1 VGEQEFAM
9 PDFDTV
15 LRARRSVRGYLPRP
29 VPDAILAEIFD
40 LAAWAPSNCNIQ
52 PWAVHVLSG
61 ARLRALGQALVAA
74 AGAPRPDV
82 PMDTAYRGVFRTRQI
97 GAAVALYSALGIG
110 RDDHE
115 GRRAAF
121 LRNLDAFGAP
131 HAAFVFLPE
140 GFGLREASDLG
151 GYAQT
156 LMLAM
161 ASRGVASCAQGA
173 LSLHPDLVR
182 QHLGL
187 APGPQLIM
195 GIAFGYE
202 DPDHPANAA
211 RTDRAGQGEIVTLHP

>member
-1 VGEQEFAM
+1 M

-15 LRARRSVRGYLPRP
+15 LRTRRSVRGYRPDPLPP
-29 VPDAILAEIFD
+29 GLIDEIFT
-40 LAAWAPSNCNIQ
+40 LAATAPSNCNIQ
-52 PWAVHVLSG
+52 PWLVHLVSGPRLRDLG
-61 ARLRALGQALVAA
+61 ARMVEQAQT
-74 AGAPRPDV
+74 GTPRPDV
-82 PMDTAYRGVFRTRQI
+82 VMDTRYQGVFRTRQI
-97 GAAVALYSALGIG
+97 GAAVALYSAMGIA
-110 RDDHE
+110 RDDQA
-115 GRRAAF
+115 GRVHAH

-173 LSLHPDLVR
+173 LSLYPDLVR
-182 QHLGL
+182 AHLGI
-187 APGPQLIM
+187 AEGPQLIM
-195 GIAFGYE
+195 GIAFGHE

-211 RTDRAGQGEIVTLHP
+211 RTDRAALDEILTRHD

>member
-1 VGEQEFAM
+1 M

-15 LRARRSVRGYLPRP
+15 LRARRSVRGYLPTP
-29 VPDAILAEIFD
+29 VPDTLQAEVFE

-52 PWAVHVLSG
+52 PWSVHVLSG
-61 ARLRALGQALVAA
+61 ARLRALGAAMIAA
-74 AGAPRPDV
+74 AGSPKPDV
-82 PMDTAYRGVFRTRQI
+82 PMDTAYRGVFRDRQI
-97 GAAVALYSALGIG
+97 GAAVALYAAMGIA
-110 RDDHE
+110 RDDHD

-140 GFGLREASDLG
+140 GFGLREAADLG

-161 ASRGVASCAQGA
+161 ASRGLASCAQGA
-173 LSLHPDLVR
+173 LSLYPDLVR
-182 QHLGL
+182 DHLGL

-195 GIAFGYE
+195 GIAYGHE

-211 RTDRAGQGEIVTLHP
+211 RTDRAGLDEIVTLHR

>member
-1 VGEQEFAM
+1 M

-15 LRARRSVRGYLPRP
+15 LRARRSVRGYLPDP
-29 VPDAILAEIFD
+29 VPDALQTEIFA
-40 LAAWAPSNCNIQ
+40 LAAWAPSNCNVQ

-61 ARLRALGQALVAA
+61 EKLRALGREMAA
-74 AGAPRPDV
+74 APVPKPDV
-82 PMDTAYRGVFRTRQI
+82 PMVGGYQGVFRQRQI
-97 GAAVALYSALGIG
+97 GSAVALYSAMGIG
-110 RDDHE
+110 RDDHA
-115 GRRAAF
+115 GRQAAF

-140 GFGLREASDLG
+140 GFGLREAADLG

-156 LMLAM
+156 LMLTM

-173 LSLHPDLVR
+173 LSLHPGIVR

-187 APGPQLIM
+187 AEGPQLIM
-195 GIAFGYE
+195 GISFGYE

-211 RTDRAGQGEIVTLHP
+211 RTDRAELEEIVTLHP

>member
-1 VGEQEFAM
+1 M
-9 PDFDTV
+9 PDFDAV
-15 LRARRSVRGYLPRP
+15 LRARRSVRGYRPDP
-29 VPDAILAEIFD
+29 VPEAVQAEIFA
-40 LAAWAPSNCNIQ
+40 LAALAPSNCNIQ
-52 PWAVHVLSG
+52 PWQVHVISG
-61 ARLRALGQALVAA
+61 ESLRALGRALVAA

-82 PMDTAYRGVFRTRQI
+82 PMDTAYRGVFRARQI
-97 GAAVALYSALGIG
+97 GAAVALYSAMGIA

-131 HAAFVFLPE
+131 HCAFVFLPE

-173 LSLHPDLVR
+173 LSLHPDIVR
-182 QHLGL
+182 AHLGL
-187 APGPQLIM
+187 EAGPQLIM

-202 DPDHPANAA
+202 DEGHPANAA
-211 RTDRAGQGEIVTLHP
+211 RTDRAGPDEIVTHHG

>member
-1 VGEQEFAM
+1 M
-9 PDFDTV
+9 PDFDAV
-15 LRARRSVRGYLPRP
+15 LRARRSVRGYRPDP
-29 VPDAILAEIFD
+29 VPDAVQAEILA
-40 LAAWAPSNCNIQ
+40 LANWAPSNCNIQ

-61 ARLRALGQALVAA
+61 AALRALGAAMIEAA
-74 AGAPRPDV
+74 ATGSPRPDV
-82 PMDTAYRGVFRTRQI
+82 PMDTAYRGVFRQRQI
-97 GAAVALYSALGIG
+97 GAAVALYSALGIA
-110 RDDHE
+110 RDDQA
-115 GRRAAF
+115 GRTAAF

-161 ASRGVASCAQGA
+161 ASRGVGSCAQGA
-173 LSLHPDLVR
+173 LSLYPDLVR
-182 QHLGL
+182 AHLGL
-187 APGPQLIM
+187 GPGPQLIM

-211 RTDRAGQGEIVTLHP
+211 RTDRAGLDEIVTRHG

>member
-1 VGEQEFAM
+1 MPEFDA
-9 PDFDTV
+9 V
-15 LRARRSVRGYLPRP
+15 LRARRSVRGYLPDP
-29 VPDAILAEIFD
+29 VPEEVIAEIFA

-52 PWAVHVLSG
+52 PWQVHVLSG
-61 ARLRALGQALVAA
+61 DRLRALGREMAA
-74 AGAPRPDV
+74 TAAVPRPDV
-82 PMDTAYRGVFRTRQI
+82 PLDTAYRGVFRQRQI
-97 GAAVALYSALGIG
+97 GAAVALYSAMGIG
-110 RDDHE
+110 REDHE

-173 LSLHPDLVR
+173 LSLHPDIVR
-182 QHLGL
+182 AHLGL
-187 APGPQLIM
+187 AAGPQLIM

-202 DPDHPANAA
+202 DPAHPANAA
-211 RTDRAGQGEIVTLHP
+211 RTDRAGMDEVVTQHG

>member
-1 VGEQEFAM
+1 
-9 PDFDTV
+9 
-15 LRARRSVRGYLPRP
+15 
-29 VPDAILAEIFD
+29 
-40 LAAWAPSNCNIQ
+40 
-52 PWAVHVLSG
+52 
-61 ARLRALGQALVAA
+61 
-74 AGAPRPDV
+74 
-82 PMDTAYRGVFRTRQI
+82 MDTAYRGVFRDRQI
-97 GAAVALYSALGIG
+97 GAAVALYAAIGVG
-110 RDDHE
+110 RDDQA

-173 LSLHPDLVR
+173 LSLYPDLVR
-182 QHLGL
+182 AHLGL
-187 APGPQLIM
+187 EAGPQLIM

-211 RTDRAGQGEIVTLHP
+211 RTDRAGLDELVTRHD

>member
-1 VGEQEFAM
+1 M

-15 LRARRSVRGYLPRP
+15 LRARRSVRGYLLRP
-29 VPDAILAEIFD
+29 VPDAVQAEIFG
-40 LAAWAPSNCNIQ
+40 LAGWAPSNCNIQ
-52 PWAVHVLSG
+52 PWVTHVLSG
-61 ARLRALGQALVAA
+61 DRLRALGAEMAQAA
-74 AGAPRPDV
+74 ATGRPRPDV
-82 PMDTAYRGVFRTRQI
+82 PMDTAYRGVFRARQI
-97 GAAVALYSALGIG
+97 GSAVALYSAIG
-110 RDDHE
+110 VARDDQA
-115 GRRAAF
+115 GRTAAF

-161 ASRGVASCAQGA
+161 ASRGVGSCAQGA
-173 LSLHPDLVR
+173 LSLYPDLVR
-182 QHLGL
+182 AHLGL
-187 APGPQLIM
+187 EAGPQLIM

-211 RTDRAGQGEIVTLHP
+211 RTDRAGLDDVVTRHD

>member
-1 VGEQEFAM
+1 M

-15 LRARRSVRGYLPRP
+15 LRARRSVRGYLSRP
-29 VPDAILAEIFD
+29 VPGAVQDEMFGLASQ
-40 LAAWAPSNCNIQ
+40 APSNCNIQ
-52 PWAVHVLSG
+52 PWATHVLSG
-61 ARLRALGQALVAA
+61 ARLRALGAEMMEAA
-74 AGAPRPDV
+74 TTGRPRPDV
-82 PMDTAYRGVFRTRQI
+82 PMDTAYRGVFRDRQI
-97 GAAVALYSALGIG
+97 GAAVALYAAIGVG
-110 RDDHE
+110 RDDQA

-173 LSLHPDLVR
+173 LSLYPDLVR
-182 QHLGL
+182 AHLGL
-187 APGPQLIM
+187 EAGPQLIM

-211 RTDRAGQGEIVTLHP
+211 RTDRAGLDELVTRHD

>member
-1 VGEQEFAM
+1 M
-9 PDFDTV
+9 KDFDTV
-15 LRARRSVRGYLPRP
+15 LRARRSVRGYRPDP
-29 VPDAILAEIFD
+29 VPEALQAEIFA
-40 LAAWAPSNCNIQ
+40 LAAWAPSNCNVQ

-61 ARLRALGQALVAA
+61 EKLRALGRDMAA
-74 AGAPRPDV
+74 AGTPRPDV
-82 PMDTAYRGVFRTRQI
+82 PMVGSYQGVYRQRQI
-97 GAAVALYSALGIG
+97 GSAVALYSAMGIA
-110 RDDHE
+110 RDDIA
-115 GRRAAF
+115 GRQAAF

-140 GFGLREASDLG
+140 GFGLREAADLG

-182 QHLGL
+182 THLGL
-187 APGPQLIM
+187 EPGAQLIM

-202 DPDHPANAA
+202 DPEHPANAA
-211 RTDRAGQGEIVTLHP
+211 RTERAALDDLVTFHG